1 MALPLHRQTLAQRVA
16 ASIAEQISEGAL
28 RQGDKLPSLRE
39 YTRLHGH
46 SKNTVITAYEYL
58 AAEGLIEARHGKG
71 FFVCAP
77 PENSDDTGPEPPP
90 YARALDTIWM
100 MRQQF
105 VREPGHSHLGE
116 GFPPVEWLMDM
127 RLDKFSRQVVR
138 SGVATLFRY
147 GDRLGNINLR
157 QQLVRK
163 LAGYGISTTI
173 AQIATTF
180 GANHGMDLVIRRFV
194 KPGDA
199 VLVESPGYYPLFGK
213 LQLQGARMLP
223 VTRQVDG
230 PDTEQLARLLAREKP
245 RLFFMQSAGHNP
257 TGTDLSTAKA
267 ERILALARRH
277 NLIVVENDAMADFK
291 LSSCTKLAALDQ
303 LKRTLYIG
311 SFSKPVSAALR
322 VGFIAGEE
330 GLISELA
337 DVKML
342 LHTSGAEY
350 SERLVNIILRE
361 GHYLRHLARLQK
373 RLREAT
379 EQGLAVLDELG
390 AEVFHRPDQSL
401 YVWARFPGI
410 DDANELTRRCLDK
423 GVMLAPGSIFSVDRK
438 KIVPWTRLNVAY
450 LDDPAF
456 RASVLGVSCR

>member
-1 MALPLHRQTLAQRVA
+1 
-16 ASIAEQISEGAL
+16 
-28 RQGDKLPSLRE
+28 
-39 YTRLHGH
+39 
-46 SKNTVITAYEYL
+46 
-58 AAEGLIEARHGKG
+58 
-71 FFVCAP
+71 
-77 PENSDDTGPEPPP
+77 
-90 YARALDTIWM
+90 
-100 MRQQF
+100 
-105 VREPGHSHLGE
+105 
-116 GFPPVEWLMDM
+116 
-127 RLDKFSRQVVR
+127 
-138 SGVATLFRY
+138 
-147 GDRLGNINLR
+147 
-157 QQLVRK
+157 
-163 LAGYGISTTI
+163 
-173 AQIATTF
+173 
-180 GANHGMDLVIRRFV
+180 
-194 KPGDA
+194 
-199 VLVESPGYYPLFGK
+199 
-213 LQLQGARMLP
+213 
-223 VTRQVDG
+223 
-230 PDTEQLARLLAREKP
+230 
-245 RLFFMQSAGHNP
+245 
-257 TGTDLSTAKA
+257 
-267 ERILALARRH
+267 
-277 NLIVVENDAMADFK
+277 MADFK

-379 EQGLAVLDELG
+379 ERGLAVLDELG

>member
-1 MALPLHRQTLAQRVA
+1 
-16 ASIAEQISEGAL
+16 
-28 RQGDKLPSLRE
+28 
-39 YTRLHGH
+39 
-46 SKNTVITAYEYL
+46 
-58 AAEGLIEARHGKG
+58 
-71 FFVCAP
+71 
-77 PENSDDTGPEPPP
+77 
-90 YARALDTIWM
+90 
-100 MRQQF
+100 
-105 VREPGHSHLGE
+105 
-116 GFPPVEWLMDM
+116 MDM

-379 EQGLAVLDELG
+379 ERGLAVLDELG

-410 DDANELTRRCLDK
+410 DDANELTRHCLDK
-423 GVMLAPGSIFSVDRK
+423 GVMLAPGSIFSVDRT

-456 RASVLGVSCR
+456 RAALLDGL